1 MAYLNPP
8 LRYRSPSVQSESLQF
23 HRGLEKVPVKKI
35 QRKLTVRFKHIFLF
49 FFLLAAIFYAIT
61 RFYLFLITWK
71 DLNVTKTQ
79 ILCRRDFVA
88 GDIRSLLDASKL
100 GNLLLLDIAGLQ
112 SRIEG
117 HRWVKEA
124 RLRKVF
130 PSSLRI
136 EIKEREPAAVLR
148 IGQSHLL
155 IDEEGAVLERYS
167 DPVETTLPLF
177 LDSFR
182 FQTRYQEKLALA
194 WECLKSLT
202 AEQKAEVEALDLSRS
217 DCVSLYLKGR
227 PTQILLGDNN
237 FSQKLN
243 FYNSNRDKLESQY
256 GILEYVDLRFKG
268 RIYLKPVDTQEVAAL
283 ANSKMEGK

>member
-8 LRYRSPSVQSESLQF
+8 LRYRSPSAQSESLQF
-23 HRGLEKVPVKKI
+23 HRGLEKVPVKKV

-71 DLNVTKTQ
+71 DLNVTRTQ

-155 IDEEGAVLERYS
+155 IDEEGAVLERYPG
-167 DPVETTLPLF
+167 PVETSLPLL

-202 AEQKAEVEALDLSRS
+202 AEQKAGVEALDLSRS
-217 DCVSLYLKGR
+217 DCVSLYLKDR

-243 FYNSNRDKLESQY
+243 FYNSDRDKLESQY

>member
-8 LRYRSPSVQSESLQF
+8 LRYRFPSAQSESLQF
-23 HRGLEKVPVKKI
+23 HRGLEKVPVKKV

-49 FFLLAAIFYAIT
+49 FFLLAAFFYAIT
-61 RFYLFLITWK
+61 KFYLFLITWK

-112 SRIEG
+112 TRIEG

-167 DPVETTLPLF
+167 GPVETSLPLL
-177 LDSFR
+177 LDSSQ

-202 AEQKAEVEALDLSRS
+202 AEQKAGVEALDLSRGG
-217 DCVSLYLKGR
+217 CVSLYLKGR
-227 PTQILLGDNN
+227 PTQIMLGDNN

-243 FYNSNRDKLESQY
+243 FYNSDRDKLESHY

-268 RIYLKPVDTQEVAAL
+268 RIYLKPLDTQEVAAL

>member
-1 MAYLNPP
+1 
-8 LRYRSPSVQSESLQF
+8 LQF
-23 HRGLEKVPVKKI
+23 HRGLEKVPVKKV

-61 RFYLFLITWK
+61 KFYLFLITWK

-88 GDIRSLLDASKL
+88 GDIRALLDASKL

-112 SRIEG
+112 TRIEG

-167 DPVETTLPLF
+167 GPVETSLPLL
-177 LDSFR
+177 LDSSQ
-182 FQTRYQEKLALA
+182 FQTCYQEKLALA

-202 AEQKAEVEALDLSRS
+202 AEQKAGVEALDLSRG

-227 PTQILLGDNN
+227 PTQIMLGDNN

-243 FYNSNRDKLESQY
+243 FYNSDRDKLESQY

-268 RIYLKPVDTQEVAAL
+268 RIYLKPLDTQEVAAL